1 MFLQYS
7 LRIGEGAVD
16 RASGKTKP
24 TYVFP
29 ACLKEV
35 VRVVIAE
42 NIRDYDDPSGRNVS
56 VEHDAC
62 VMRHA
67 RIPLRIF

>member
-1 MFLQYS
+1 M
-7 LRIGEGAVD
+7 
-16 RASGKTKP
+16 
-24 TYVFP
+24 FP

-67 RIPLRIF
+67 RIPLLII